1 MKTFAPP
8 FALKINECLSEKSFH
23 ARPGELYVV
32 KPLLPST
39 ARIKI
44 DTMRKRREKISRTK
58 AKRAEKKVDV
68 LKFTS
73 YLLERD

>member
-1 MKTFAPP
+1 MKFSPP

-32 KPLLPST
+32 EPLLPST

-44 DTMRKRREKISRTK
+44 DTTRGKNPRTK